1 MARKKADEVLLLTL
15 ACGAT
20 VESAARKA
28 GLGERTAY
36 RRLADPTFQKRLSQT
51 RAELV
56 QRSASMLTAAG
67 PDSIKTLLLLQQDA
81 TVPASVRRAAASSV
95 LTMNLKYREQTDL
108 QGRIAV
114 LEQRWEASS
123 SQP

>member
-123 SQP
+123 RQP